1 MLKVRT
7 AMGLHRCRVMVTG
20 AAPMPPYIM
29 EFLRVA
35 INPKL
40 GVLQGYGMTETAAGV
55 AASESDDL
63 TMGHVGGPMPSA
75 EIRLRDVPEMGY
87 MTANNP
93 PTGEVLARG
102 PSIFQGYYKNP
113 EATAETLL
121 PGGWIATGDVGRWN
135 PNGSLSIVD
144 RKKNIFKLSQG
155 EYVAAEKLELVYAR
169 AKLVGQIF
177 VYGNSYK
184 PFLVAVVVPGFDKLL
199 AYATEKG
206 WWTTANLALLSPEF
220 RAEYKKVVDTH
231 REEIRQVIL
240 KGIEEEAKKEKFQ
253 GFEAIKDVHLVSE
266 IDELGMGFT
275 VANDCMT
282 PTFKLRRP
290 FIVKLFKEQIMDL
303 YRKNGEAP
311 KGDEKW

>member
-1 MLKVRT
+1 
-7 AMGLHRCRVMVTG
+7 
-20 AAPMPPYIM
+20 
-29 EFLRVA
+29 
-35 INPKL
+35 
-40 GVLQGYGMTETAAGV
+40 MTETAAGV

-87 MTANNP
+87 LTTNNP

-102 PSIFQGYYKNP
+102 PSIFKGYYKNP

-240 KGIEEEAKKEKFQ
+240 KSIEEEAKKEKFQ
-253 GFEAIKDVHLVSE
+253 GFEGIKDVHVVSE
-266 IDELGMGFT
+266 IDDLGMGFT

-290 FIVKLFKEQIMDL
+290 FILRRFKEEIKQL
-303 YRKNGEAP
+303 YSRNGEAP
-311 KGDEKW
+311 KPDEKW